1 MKLNAKRVVFWAF
14 LTLTFATSGMDAA
27 AQDDRALALAKQIL
41 IVTKAEA
48 NFAQILPPISNSI
61 SDLLRKTNP
70 GRGDQIA
77 SLVEE
82 YVVPE
87 LRNRSSELVDLMAHL
102 YARTFSLQEM
112 TDILVFYESSAGKK
126 LIEVLPQLILQSM
139 AIGQAWGE
147 KVGRDAMERVAPKL
161 RERGLKAPI

>member
-1 MKLNAKRVVFWAF
+1 
-14 LTLTFATSGMDAA
+14 
-27 AQDDRALALAKQIL
+27 
-41 IVTKAEA
+41 
-48 NFAQILPPISNSI
+48 
-61 SDLLRKTNP
+61 
-70 GRGDQIA
+70 
-77 SLVEE
+77 
-82 YVVPE
+82 
-87 LRNRSSELVDLMAHL
+87 
-102 YARTFSLQEM
+102 M